1 MRYILL
7 TIIAVAVTAS
17 PVRKETEL
25 QAEREW
31 WKTAVFYQI
40 YPRSF
45 QDSDGDG
52 NGDLNGK
59 LSTLVKTIMGP
70 P

>member
-1 MRYILL
+1 MRYIILA
-7 TIIAVAVTAS
+7 IVVVAVTAS
-17 PVRKETEL
+17 PVRKDNEL
-25 QAEREW
+25 HAEREW

-59 LSTLVKTIMGP
+59 LSTP
-70 P
+70 E